1 MPDETKN
8 PVIPV
13 FMACDSEYIPF
24 AMTAILSALHH
35 SKRNLIFHILHD
47 GSVSHGEQ
55 NKCQALIRNNSGNEI
70 RFSVWKN
77 HQNLTTGSKRFP
89 PLVYVRLL
97 LPEMFPQY
105 DRGIFLDADILIDRD
120 LGELFDTDMKEKL
133 IGAVPQREWT
143 LNYNEGKWIYDTSEK
158 EYSAAMKYFNTG
170 ILLMDMAGLRRLKLS
185 EIVIQHQNE
194 KFRYPEQDLM
204 NRYLRELIFE
214 LDDCWNYIVPS
225 LQLPQRKIFHYIDK
239 PWRNSSV
246 LPATRSYW
254 KALQSTPWFYR
265 GRAELLL
272 YEIEASIN
280 SDWRY
285 PGDGVAKAGLKLM
298 GCFLSALYRRMKKR
312 RT

>member
-1 MPDETKN
+1 MSAELRKHDL
-8 PVIPV
+8 IPV

-47 GSVSHGEQ
+47 GSVSPGEQ

-158 EYSAAMKYFNTG
+158 EYSTDVQYFAG
-170 ILLMDMAGLRRLKLS
+170 VMLMDMAGLRKIKVS
-185 EIVIQHQNE
+185 EIIEQHRNE
-194 KFRYPEQDLM
+194 NLPYNDQDIL
-204 NRYLRELIFE
+204 NLYLKNWICELGF
-214 LDDCWNYIVPS
+214 CWNFIVPS

-246 LPATRSYW
+246 LPAARSYW

-285 PGDGVAKAGLKLM
+285 PEDSAVKAGLKLL
-298 GCFLSALYRRMKKR
+298 GCFLAALYRRIKKR
-312 RT
+312 RA